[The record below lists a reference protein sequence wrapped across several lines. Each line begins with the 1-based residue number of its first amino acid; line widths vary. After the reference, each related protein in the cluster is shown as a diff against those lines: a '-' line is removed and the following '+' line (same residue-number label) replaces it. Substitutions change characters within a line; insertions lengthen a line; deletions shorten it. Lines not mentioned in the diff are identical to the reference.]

1 PLLLLPQSLFLPG
14 LHSRHVLDTVVSE
27 PGLGLPW
34 YSRVGYVDNQI
45 IYIYTSE
52 KQRVEPRPVW
62 MAQNEGLEF
71 WHERTC
77 LDTLRELYN
86 QSEGESTLD
95 TADVVAGAV
104 ASAAATQRGSWL
116 QSSGPQTKVQ
126 QSLQDLPFE
135 RTSLFSEQ
143 TDAKL
148 HSLKDSRAEQK
159 L

>member
-1 PLLLLPQSLFLPG
+1 MVISCKVPNVWAVVFWDSPSAWG

-86 QSEGESTLD
+86 QKLIPILPWTLGFLR
-95 TADVVAGAV
+95 VA
-104 ASAAATQRGSWL
+104 
-116 QSSGPQTKVQ
+116 KC
-126 QSLQDLPFE
+126 LPHPACPLC
-135 RTSLFSEQ
+135 S
-143 TDAKL
+143 
-148 HSLKDSRAEQK
+148 
-159 L
+159 